1 MPQGVYFYMKV
12 SGIVHGLVQF
22 DYPRVDH
29 LLDLKIGSTPNRQN
43 LHSLQNPRLE
53 ELGFYSNA
61 FNAENVVRL
70 AEVDYICIQPIA
82 SYPIPSEPTLYP
94 FDMFQPVS
102 THNLS
107 LKGLLQAHTILDI
120 HTLSRSVGEIKHL
133 RLCWS
138 HTSEGQ
144 PVEGMPYSSIT
155 GPFAYFSVLV
165 DDLRLGR
172 AYATE
177 YVLPASLVEELSG
190 REVPVTVKG
199 VGFDGQELA
208 IASTTLQF

>member
-1 MPQGVYFYMKV
+1 
-12 SGIVHGLVQF
+12 
-22 DYPRVDH
+22 
-29 LLDLKIGSTPNRQN
+29 
-43 LHSLQNPRLE
+43 
-53 ELGFYSNA
+53 
-61 FNAENVVRL
+61 
-70 AEVDYICIQPIA
+70 
-82 SYPIPSEPTLYP
+82 
-94 FDMFQPVS
+94 
-102 THNLS
+102 
-107 LKGLLQAHTILDI
+107 
-120 HTLSRSVGEIKHL
+120 
-133 RLCWS
+133 
-138 HTSEGQ
+138 
-144 PVEGMPYSSIT
+144 MPYSSIT